1 LLLFSDDALLLNPR
15 GVGGVLLVFGD
26 SGGTSSFVVVDAVAA
41 SGGDDITFSADERV
55 SSVLCA
61 LISGLSYKHALRRY
75 SFFSNRFSRW
85 CYGKSDASL
94 QLGCF
99 VVYSHHHFLTLLLLL
114 VVVPSVLDILH
125 LLLQQQHVRW
135 IVKNIP
141 STEAAADNPCS
152 ATLLPFPYTN
162 SQRVKKKKGGGEGE
176 NYSVCCITDHDHS
189 K

>member
-1 LLLFSDDALLLNPR
+1 MACGDTLSSATGSLV
-15 GVGGVLLVFGD
+15 GVTGKAMAVVG
-26 SGGTSSFVVVDAVAA
+26 SS
-41 SGGDDITFSADERV
+41 S
-55 SSVLCA
+55 
-61 LISGLSYKHALRRY
+61 
-75 SFFSNRFSRW
+75 
-85 CYGKSDASL
+85 
-94 QLGCF
+94 CF
-99 VVYSHHHFLTLLLLL
+99 VVYSQHHFFLTLLLLL
-114 VVVPSVLDILH
+114 VVVPSVLEILH